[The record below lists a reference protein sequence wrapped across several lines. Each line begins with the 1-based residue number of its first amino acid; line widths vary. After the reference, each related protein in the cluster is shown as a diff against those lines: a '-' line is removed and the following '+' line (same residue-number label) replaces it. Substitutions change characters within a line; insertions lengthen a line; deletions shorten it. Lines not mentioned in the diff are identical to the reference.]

1 MRFEAV
7 STLKDMATDELA
19 FYAAPTAGAGKVEY
33 KGEAEVNGHKVHSVE
48 YGYRGGFKVT
58 RHFDAK
64 DFHLVASDMAGQGGK
79 LQRQVVD
86 ENTWVEGVSFTKKET
101 ILLDGKKVSSVEY
114 TQVVVNHEVPDA
126 SFAFPQR

>member
-1 MRFEAV
+1 M
-7 STLKDMATDELA
+7 
-19 FYAAPTAGAGKVEY
+19 
-33 KGEAEVNGHKVHSVE
+33 
-48 YGYRGGFKVT
+48 
-58 RHFDAK
+58 
-64 DFHLVASDMAGQGGK
+64 ASDMAGQGGK

-126 SFAFPQR
+126 AFAFPQR